1 MLTKLSYKA
10 LLFFDLQTAMEGM
23 VGEGVRAGGAAR
35 RGPVK
40 RSSQASQVPASQVL
54 DGCVLFWRAI
64 GSLSN
69 CDVAISK
76 RTQRPLLKSKQ
87 AVRRLLVS
95 PCLLRSLLSY

>member
-87 AVRRLLVS
+87 AGL
-95 PCLLRSLLSY
+95 